1 MRQSSCS
8 WMFCKFPIRKRCTL
22 SIIWVHTSSGWSE
35 SVSSFLHP
43 QISSIITRVY
53 WRNVGRIAGLFWSW
67 MTVFVCNGPML
78 KHLQGSVL
86 GSILQSMYNI
96 ISYHIDMIWYN
107 MIWYNIIWM
116 ISYNIIY
123 IYIHHKPVR
132 LPISRPS
139 HIPWTL
145 SLIHEIT
152 MTLLVIPTKPLKNQC
167 LAGEHE
173 DLSDRIQPNG
183 ELGRSTWSFFYPL
196 RMDHSW
202 PKLVDE
208 RWTMADLMDSIRIT
222 GLVYGNWN
230 RV

>member
-1 MRQSSCS
+1 MGYQWGIRRPQLENWEWAIQITNHNKGWCSLHMMKEHCLTHYLWILMRQSSCS

-96 ISYHIDMIWYN
+96 ISYHIDMI
-107 MIWYNIIWM
+107 
-116 ISYNIIY
+116 
-123 IYIHHKPVR
+123 
-132 LPISRPS
+132 
-139 HIPWTL
+139 
-145 SLIHEIT
+145 
-152 MTLLVIPTKPLKNQC
+152 
-167 LAGEHE
+167 
-173 DLSDRIQPNG
+173 
-183 ELGRSTWSFFYPL
+183 
-196 RMDHSW
+196 
-202 PKLVDE
+202 
-208 RWTMADLMDSIRIT
+208 
-222 GLVYGNWN
+222 
-230 RV
+230 